1 MYILITARA
10 VSSAGKTV
18 NRSLK
23 SEYSVCCSISRTCP
37 VSTPFEVCLYL
48 FLMDYCIIKED
59 YQKVKDEELK
69 PLLHIFQP
77 SPMLKIKGLL

>member
-1 MYILITARA
+1 
-10 VSSAGKTV
+10 
-18 NRSLK
+18 
-23 SEYSVCCSISRTCP
+23 
-37 VSTPFEVCLYL
+37 
-48 FLMDYCIIKED
+48 MDSCIIRED